1 MSQEQTQRQ
10 LPAPCIVDFGTIV
23 NKDDMKRL
31 LDDLCHV
38 RYIHTIDNQFH
49 TEGKGWVQEVFND
62 PYQSTLIANGNLYI
76 NLQSFDYLK
85 LSQSSTKETYF
96 DLVQDNR
103 QLRLIPLSNLAQ
115 EQTNTYNFNAAA
127 IEAMVTE
134 VLSAHLDVQLD
145 DDDF

>member
-1 MSQEQTQRQ
+1 MSQEQTQRK

-31 LDDLCHV
+31 LEDLNHV
-38 RYIHTIDNQFH
+38 RYIHTIDNEFH

-62 PYQSTLIANGNLYI
+62 PHQSTLIANGNLYI

-85 LSQSSTKETYF
+85 LSQSSAKETYF

-115 EQTNTYNFNAAA
+115 EPTNTYNFNAAA

-134 VLSAHLDVQLD
+134 VLSAQLDVQLD